1 MSRNFNPDA
10 LIGKID
16 KDISNLVGKTAELGG
31 TVVNDLSPLANGLF
45 SDEVTVETLLP
56 GQDKTLTEIFAQ
68 IPAEQNTKISIEND
82 LRNLEEEIASKS
94 IGPGMQSVNDYWSD
108 NATNFGRTGR
118 IDFGGIDTNSPGVST
133 PLPGPMK
140 NPLNAFVSYNYI
152 VTLACLSSAELN
164 TPDVTYRTAGMR
176 HVVCRSSGG
185 AGEAKVLTAFE
196 REGRK
201 IEFYIDNIEMKQ
213 IIHPNPKSR
222 GTNATSM
229 SFDIIEPYSMGLFVQ
244 AMQIAARE
252 AGHRNFLEAPYAL
265 MFEFV
270 GWDSNNNHWNAP
282 RTRRIFPFKWINGE
296 FEVTT
301 QGSVYN
307 MRGVPFNDQAFS
319 DAVQTMPVDI
329 EITGRTLN
337 ELVQTG
343 AGSLATVINT
353 HLLRN
358 VESQSGVEPDEYVF
372 IFPKDRSSVNQA
384 IASVGDEEDHAT
396 ATTEYAYEAFGE
408 PPPARRVDTYNDA
421 DLQKAIDSI
430 KTGSFIDA
438 DNIQEY
444 RNFLYNQKGYILKRS
459 NLSETIKK
467 FNENTENVNAIGQA
481 EISIVDPLG
490 PGAVPFGQASFNY
503 DKENG
508 LLKRDNITIDP
519 KRRSIKFEKGTK
531 IQKMLE
537 DLVLI
542 SLYGENSGPDTV
554 PDEKGMVDWFRIEA
568 NIYNIDNPAQE
579 AQTGRPPRV
588 IVYRIVPWKVH
599 QSVFAS
605 PNTAYS
611 GYTAL
616 ERQVA
621 REYNYMYT
629 GKNTDVLEFNLQF
642 QNAFFQAISPTANKN
657 KASTDLSA
665 LANTASENEA
675 NEQYVIKKAA
685 TDVQGDGG
693 TVNTTLGTEN
703 GTAGAISETGK
714 VEIAR
719 RFNDA
724 LINSDVDL
732 ISTTMKIWGDP
743 YYLADSG
750 MGNYNAKES
759 EYFNLTS
766 DTTMDYQSGQVDI
779 RLNFKTPIDI
789 KENGFYDFGE
799 TVNVDNFSGLY
810 MVNTLTS
817 SFSGGQFTQELMM
830 IRRKN
835 QQLTPVATSEKQSLL
850 AQKEEK
856 EKIKSEMRAAGATE
870 EEIAFKILDADK
882 DGQLSAGELQNVRNA
897 EEKEIYINQ
906 INTEKERKRINARI
920 QSGRSGF

>member
-16 KDISNLVGKTAELGG
+16 KDVSNLVGKTAELGG
-31 TVVNDLSPLANGLF
+31 TVVNDLSPIVNGLF
-45 SDEVTVETLLP
+45 KDNPIISETLLP
-56 GQDKTLTEIFAQ
+56 GMDKTLTDLFKS
-68 IPAEQNTKISIEND
+68 IPQVQNTKISIASD
-82 LRNLEEEIASKS
+82 LKELEEDLATASFGNTS
-94 IGPGMQSVNDYWSD
+94 FNPDGNIPGGDYILD
-108 NATNFGRTGR
+108 
-118 IDFGGIDTNSPGVST
+118 GIDTSTPGIST
-133 PLPGPMK
+133 PLPGPLK
-140 NPLNAFVSYNYI
+140 NPLNAFKTYNYI
-152 VTLACLSSAELN
+152 VTLAALSSDELN
-164 TPDVTYRTAGMR
+164 TPDTTYRTAGLQ

-185 AGEAKVLTAFE
+185 AGDAKVMTAFE
-196 REGRK
+196 RNGKK

-213 IIHPNPKSR
+213 IIHPNVKSR
-222 GTNATSM
+222 GTNATHM

-265 MFEFV
+265 MFEFT
-270 GWDSNNNHWNAP
+270 GWDSAGKMYRP
-282 RTRRIFPFKWINGE
+282 RKTRRIFPFKWVNGE

-319 DAVQTMPVDI
+319 DAVQTLPVDI

-337 ELVQTG
+337 ELIQTG

-358 VESQSGVEPDEYVF
+358 VEAQAGVEPDEYVF
-372 IFPKDRSSVNQA
+372 VFPKDRSSLATA
-384 IASVGDEEDHAT
+384 IQSSDEDDHAT
-396 ATTEYAYEAFGE
+396 QTTSNSYASDFSDFPA
-408 PPPARRVDTYNDA
+408 PARRVNTYNST
-421 DLQKAIDSI
+421 DLQRAIDSI
-430 KTGSFIDA
+430 SSGTYIDA
-438 DNIQEY
+438 DNQQEY

-459 NLSETIKK
+459 NLSETIKS
-467 FNENTENVNAIGQA
+467 FNESTENVNDIGQA
-481 EISIVDPLG
+481 QISIVDPLG
-490 PGAVPFGQASFNY
+490 PGTVPFGQASFNY

-519 KRRSIKFEKGTK
+519 ARRSIKFAKGSK
-531 IQKMLE
+531 IQKILE

-542 SLYGENSGPDTV
+542 SLYGENSSPDTQ
-554 PDEKGMVDWFRIEA
+554 PDEKGMVDWFKIEA
-568 NIYNIDNPAQE
+568 NIYNIDNKQQE

-588 IVYRIVPWKVH
+588 IVYKIVPWKVH

-605 PNTAYS
+605 PNRAYS
-611 GYTAL
+611 GYKAL
-616 ERQVA
+616 ERQCA

-642 QNAFFQAISPTANKN
+642 QNAFFQAISPTANRN

-665 LANTASENEA
+665 LSGSKDESELNE
-675 NEQYVIKKAA
+675 EYVISNAA
-685 TDVQGDGG
+685 QDVQGDGAS
-693 TVNTTLGTEN
+693 VNTTLGTEN
-703 GTAGAISETGK
+703 GTAGAISESGK

-750 MGNYNAKES
+750 MGNYSAKET
-759 EYFNLTS
+759 EFFNLTS

-779 RLNFKTPIDI
+779 RLNFRTPIDI
-789 KENGFYDFGE
+789 KSNGMYDFGDS
-799 TVNVDNFSGLY
+799 VGVDAFSGLY

-817 SFSGGQFTQELMM
+817 SFSGGQFTQELAM

-835 QQLTPVATSEKQSLL
+835 QQLTQVATDEKQSLL
-850 AQKEEK
+850 AVKHAK
-856 EKIKSEMRAAGATE
+856 EKLISEMQDAGASK
-870 EEIAFKILDADK
+870 EEIAFKILDT
-882 DGQLSAGELQNVRNA
+882 DGNGNLTAGELGNVANA
-897 EEKEIYINQ
+897 EEKEIYING
-906 INTEKERKRINARI
+906 IKTEEERKRIKAKLK
-920 QSGRSGF
+920 SGGGL